1 MKNWKRHMSFLLA
14 AVTASAVMS
23 FPALAKTKYVT
34 SISLKVHT
42 DLETGDSIDDGES
55 ISTENGSG
63 EGTYVYS
70 SSSRYRVV
78 EAEWVSDKEIS
89 IGDLG
94 GIFEAYG
101 VHRNIWVEDEDG
113 NLVFGDVQPEVK
125 EVLDT

>member
-78 EAEWVSDKEIS
+78 EADWRLLTATVIRSTSSAAATVPAALVSAAES
-89 IGDLG
+89 MLVLQGRE
-94 GIFEAYG
+94 GI
-101 VHRNIWVEDEDG
+101 
-113 NLVFGDVQPEVK
+113 
-125 EVLDT
+125 

>member
-63 EGTYVYS
+63 EGTYEMCIRDSCHPV
-70 SSSRYRVV
+70 
-78 EAEWVSDKEIS
+78 I
-89 IGDLG
+89 
-94 GIFEAYG
+94 AYPS
-101 VHRNIWVEDEDG
+101 
-113 NLVFGDVQPEVK
+113 LLK
-125 EVLDT
+125 

>member
-89 IGDLG
+89 IGD
-94 GIFEAYG
+94 
-101 VHRNIWVEDEDG
+101 
-113 NLVFGDVQPEVK
+113 QPKMYVWLEITDSDS
-125 EVLDT
+125 DTEYKFLQQLQFRQR